1 MPYFNFRPIFKIM
14 TTLKKLAIAA
24 ILAALFLLSGYILGR
39 RTCRSNS
46 PEIGVITKTDIF
58 CKKVIF

>member
-1 MPYFNFRPIFKIM
+1 M